1 MSLNSH
7 SHRFDPRW
15 LFPAIGTDGAELY
28 GAPDASPCSAAEE
41 STNDPTRRDFDEAL
55 EQVGSEGRWVC
66 PLCEAIEPAMLCTRV
81 RSLASQ
87 AHRILTRMPC
97 VHYEEGHELRQQ
109 LALLQME
116 IDRLRRFHSLR
127 FDELQRWL
135 DSLVQRVE
143 DCCLEESV

>member
-1 MSLNSH
+1 MSLNSL

-15 LFPAIGTDGAELY
+15 LFPAIASDGSY
-28 GAPDASPCSAAEE
+28 PFPSPNHN
-41 STNDPTRRDFDEAL
+41 TTIYP
-55 EQVGSEGRWVC
+55 GRSWVR

-81 RSLASQ
+81 RSLAAQ
-87 AHRILTRMPC
+87 AHRILSRMPC
-97 VHYEEGHELRQQ
+97 VHYEDGHELRQQ

-135 DSLVQRVE
+135 DSLIQRVE
-143 DCCLEESV
+143 GCCPGESA

>member
-28 GAPDASPCSAAEE
+28 RAPDVSPCSAAEE
-41 STNDPTRRDFDEAL
+41 LTYDPTRRDFDERSSRSGRKGA
-55 EQVGSEGRWVC
+55 GSV
-66 PLCEAIEPAMLCTRV
+66 PFCEAIEPAMLCTRV

-97 VHYEEGHELRQQ
+97 VHYEDGHELRQQ

-143 DCCLEESV
+143 DCCLEESA

>member
-55 EQVGSEGRWVC
+55 EQIGSDRVLGLS
-66 PLCEAIEPAMLCTRV
+66 PLRGDRTRDALHSGEV
-81 RSLASQ
+81 AGFSGPQDSHPNA
-87 AHRILTRMPC
+87 
-97 VHYEEGHELRQQ
+97 LRP
-109 LALLQME
+109 
-116 IDRLRRFHSLR
+116 LRG
-127 FDELQRWL
+127 
-135 DSLVQRVE
+135 
-143 DCCLEESV
+143 

>member
-1 MSLNSH
+1 MSLSSH
-7 SHRFDPRW
+7 SHRFGPRW

-28 GAPDASPCSAAEE
+28 GAPDASPCSTAEE

-55 EQVGSEGRWVC
+55 EQIGSDGCWVC
-66 PLCEAIEPAMLCTRV
+66 PLCEAIEPTMLCTWV

-97 VHYEEGHELRQQ
+97 VNYEDGHELRQQ

-143 DCCLEESV
+143 DCCFEESA

>member
-1 MSLNSH
+1 MSLSSH
-7 SHRFDPRW
+7 SHRFGPRW

-28 GAPDASPCSAAEE
+28 GRRTRPPAPRPKNRRTTRPDVISMRRFEQIASDGC
-41 STNDPTRRDFDEAL
+41 
-55 EQVGSEGRWVC
+55 WVC

-81 RSLASQ
+81 RSLASR

-97 VHYEEGHELRQQ
+97 IHYEDGHELRQQ

-143 DCCLEESV
+143 DCCLEESA

>member
-15 LFPAIGTDGAELY
+15 LFPAIGTD

-55 EQVGSEGRWVC
+55 EQIASDRCWVR
-66 PLCEAIEPAMLCTRV
+66 PLCETIEPAMLCTRV
-81 RSLASQ
+81 RSLASR

-97 VHYEEGHELRQQ
+97 IHYEDGHELRQQ

>member
-15 LFPAIGTDGAELY
+15 LFAAIGTGGAELY

-55 EQVGSEGRWVC
+55 EQIASDGCWVR
-66 PLCEAIEPAMLCTRV
+66 PLCEAIEPATLCTRV

-109 LALLQME
+109 LAGLQME

-143 DCCLEESV
+143 DCCLEESP

>member
-15 LFPAIGTDGAELY
+15 LLPAIGSDGAELY

-55 EQVGSEGRWVC
+55 EQIASDGCWVC

-109 LALLQME
+109 LARLQME

-143 DCCLEESV
+143 DCCLEESA

>member
-1 MSLNSH
+1 MSLNSD
-7 SHRFDPRW
+7 SNRFDPRW

-41 STNDPTRRDFDEAL
+41 STNDLTRRGFDEAL
-55 EQVGSEGRWVC
+55 EQIAPDGCWVR

-87 AHRILTRMPC
+87 AHRILTRMPY

-127 FDELQRWL
+127 CDELQRWL
-135 DSLVQRVE
+135 DSLIQRVE
-143 DCCLEESV
+143 GCCLEESA